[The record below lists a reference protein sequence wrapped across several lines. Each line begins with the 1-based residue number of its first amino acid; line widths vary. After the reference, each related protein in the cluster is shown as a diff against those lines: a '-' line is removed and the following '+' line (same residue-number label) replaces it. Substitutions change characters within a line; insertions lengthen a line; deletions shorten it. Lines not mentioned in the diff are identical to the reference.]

1 MTVKYDL
8 AEQAKVYEV
17 WAKYYD
23 RVYLGMF
30 APAHKVTAQAAA
42 ACGTR
47 ILEVGVGTGLMLR
60 YYPHSI
66 ELYGVD
72 LSPHMLRRAAD
83 KVRRENLSHVKLL
96 ASMDACRLGFADAS
110 FDAVTVPF
118 VITLVPDPEQ
128 ALSEIARVLK
138 PGGEIV
144 IASRLGAERG
154 VQAKFEDLV
163 APMVKKIGWSS
174 NFKLSRIMAWA
185 HHHGGFELKGVREGL
200 YFKVVRLRKS
210 TGAATVVAA

>member
-8 AEQAKVYEV
+8 AEQAKIYEV
-17 WAKYYD
+17 WAKFYD
-23 RVYLGMF
+23 RVYVKML
-30 APAHKVTAQAAA
+30 APAHRTTAHAAA
-42 ACGTR
+42 ACGKH
-47 ILEVGVGTGLMLR
+47 ILEVGVGTGLVLR
-60 YYPHSI
+60 HYPRNVEVCGI
-66 ELYGVD
+66 D
-72 LSPHMLRRAAD
+72 LSQHMLRKALD

-154 VQAKFEDLV
+154 VQAKFEDMV
-163 APMVKKIGWSS
+163 APVVKKIGWSS

-185 HHHGGFELKGVREGL
+185 HHHGGFELNGVREGL